1 MYTAE
6 GEISDAD
13 LKGLEQILHKRHGE
27 VKLIRV
33 QRAVNALIVK
43 TTSDEAPDIRRKSGK
58 LRIGRIHLESVL
70 SSGAIGKLKKRAL
83 EERK

>member
-1 MYTAE
+1 MYLAE
-6 GEISDAD
+6 QEITEAN
-13 LKGLEQILHKRHGE
+13 LKGLERVLHQRHGE

-33 QRAVNALIVK
+33 HRSQNALIVK